1 VGVLVVRTLLL
12 LPLLVIL
19 LGISL
24 AVAGVAI
31 LLGPGWALV
40 AAGAGLVGFGL
51 LADLAGLAS

>member
-1 VGVLVVRTLLL
+1 VRTLLL